1 MSGDDRRATRR
12 AGRGAASN
20 PSGRFAATRRAS
32 LADEVG
38 EGVGPEADDPGA
50 PLPRLAT
57 EVRADASRS
66 VVSRNDSPDV
76 PFSQSINPYRG
87 CEHGCIYCYARPT
100 HAWLGLSPGLDFETK
115 LFYKAD
121 AAALLEA
128 ELARPGYRC
137 EPISLGANT
146 DPYQP
151 IERELGV
158 TRSLLEVLLRARH
171 PVGIVTK
178 GTLVERDLDL
188 LGELAR
194 ARLVHVFVSITT
206 LDVALK
212 RDLEP
217 RAASPAARLATLRAL
232 SAAGIPC
239 GVLFAPVVPA
249 LNDHELERVLEAAAG
264 AGARA
269 AGWVLLRLPHEVEG
283 LFEEWLALHRP
294 LRAAHAMSL
303 VRQARGGA
311 TNDPRF
317 HARMR
322 GAGPY
327 ADAIAKRFR
336 LAAARFGLDGGLPP
350 YDLTRFRPPGRQL
363 ALEL

>member
-1 MSGDDRRATRR
+1 MSGDDQRPVQRQ
-12 AGRGAASN
+12 GRGAASN
-20 PSGRFAATRRAS
+20 PSGRFERQQRAV
-32 LADEVG
+32 LDGDE
-38 EGVGPEADDPGA
+38 PGA
-50 PLPRLAT
+50 PLPKLAT
-57 EVRADASRS
+57 EIRVDASRS
-66 VVSRNDSPDV
+66 IISRNDSPDV

-87 CEHGCIYCYARPT
+87 CEHGCIYCYARST

-158 TRSLLEVLLRARH
+158 TRSILEVLQRARH

-178 GTLVERDLDL
+178 GTLIERDLDL
-188 LGELAR
+188 LAPMAR
-194 ARLVHVFVSITT
+194 AGLVHAFVSITT
-206 LDVALK
+206 LDVELK

-217 RAASPAARLATLRAL
+217 RAAAPVARLATLRRL
-232 SAAGIPC
+232 SEAGIPA
-239 GVLFAPVVPA
+239 GVLFAPVIPA
-249 LNDHELERVLEAAAG
+249 LNDHELEQVLAAAAE

-269 AGWVLLRLPHEVEG
+269 AGWVLLRLPHEVEA
-283 LFEEWLALHRP
+283 LFREWLELHHP
-294 LRAAHAMSL
+294 LRARHVMSL
-303 VRQARGGA
+303 VQQSRGGHS
-311 TNDPRF
+311 NDPRF

-322 GAGPY
+322 GTGGY
-327 ADAIAKRFR
+327 ADAIAARFR
-336 LAAARFGLDGGLPP
+336 LAVRRYRLDQELPP
-350 YDLTRFRPPGRQL
+350 YDVTRFRRPGPQL
-363 ALEL
+363 GLDL